1 MQQRQSNPSWVILLV
16 GLLFLLGQ
24 IHSQQAATRD
34 YATHEEKLNLNV
46 LKTHSD
52 QSEFNHLVEHVY
64 EIRSATTKSE
74 NDFQAP
80 GIAGMFFEK
89 ASRLKEL
96 KSFKLSFALGNLAYE
111 ESFGFAHQLPRFGSF
126 LYAEHNGGPKE
137 LVELGFL
144 LSTFFGLAN
153 GRITS
158 FERMHH
164 KELGI
169 SWYSYAPEHF
179 CVDQL
184 YKVLKF
190 YPNQHGLFRLLTDDD
205 IVLFRYSYAS
215 VEIEYNRGD
224 SKSGQTLKFTLR
236 GAIPDSQMK
245 KLLGRQLTPASGLD
259 PRSNSGIAQKW
270 PSITKYDHYQE
281 KVLELDVQKLLTND
295 DQEVNE
301 SPVAKDQ
308 FTLGQLQSLA
318 KSKKAAKL
326 PLQKQSRLFQVDRFV
341 RGRISSFN
349 NTLVHLIKGNAF
361 QAVNPDGSA
370 VKSQRFRLKL
380 LAVSDSHQHFFLS
393 DIKVTKVEEF
403 TDEGSSRKLGQVI
416 AHDAKYVIRLPK
428 PNSNLPITAVE
439 ITFELG
445 SDEAVELTLPYL
457 INLRKVSEYEQEY
470 ERGTYILGSVAQVF
484 LLTGDGSNS
493 SVQNI
498 ILPPLLRNEKMIDST
513 FAFTTLTI
521 NNVVFFILP
530 ITIMFLGISVS

>member
-1 MQQRQSNPSWVILLV
+1 MQQRRSNPYWVILLV
-16 GLLFLLGQ
+16 ALLLLLGQ
-24 IHSQQAATRD
+24 VHSQQTANRD
-34 YATHEEKLNLNV
+34 FATHEEKLNLHV

-64 EIRSATTKSE
+64 EVRSAATKSE
-74 NDFQAP
+74 DDFQAP
-80 GIAGMFFEK
+80 GIAGIFFEK
-89 ASRLKEL
+89 ANRLKEL
-96 KSFKLSFALGNLAYE
+96 RSFKLSFALGNLAYE
-111 ESFGFAHQLPRFGSF
+111 ELFGFVNQLPRFGSF
-126 LYAEHNGGPKE
+126 LYAEHNGGPKD

-158 FERMHH
+158 FERMYH

-190 YPNQHGLFRLLTDDD
+190 YPNQHGLFRILTDDD

-215 VEIEYNRGD
+215 VEIDYNKGD
-224 SKSGQTLKFTLR
+224 SSSGQTLKFTLR
-236 GAIPDSQMK
+236 SAIPDSQMK
-245 KLLGRQLTPASGLD
+245 KLLGRQLTPAAALD
-259 PRSNSGIAQKW
+259 PRSNAGTAQQW

-281 KVLELDVQKLLTND
+281 KVLELDIEKLL

-318 KSKKAAKL
+318 KSKKVAKL

-370 VKSQRFRLKL
+370 VKSQRFRMKL

-393 DIKVTKVEEF
+393 DIKVTKVEDFNE
-403 TDEGSSRKLGQVI
+403 EGSSRKLGPI
-416 AHDAKYVIRLPK
+416 IPHDAKYVIRLPK

-439 ITFELG
+439 VTFELG
-445 SDEAVELTLPYL
+445 SDEVVELTLPYL

-484 LLTGDGSNS
+484 PLNADGGNS

-498 ILPPLLRNEKMIDST
+498 LLPPLLTNEKMIDST